1 VLVLA
6 AAADDPDLRR
16 AADPETA
23 RR

>member
-1 VLVLA
+1 VLALA
-6 AAADDPDLRR
+6 AAAGDPDLRR